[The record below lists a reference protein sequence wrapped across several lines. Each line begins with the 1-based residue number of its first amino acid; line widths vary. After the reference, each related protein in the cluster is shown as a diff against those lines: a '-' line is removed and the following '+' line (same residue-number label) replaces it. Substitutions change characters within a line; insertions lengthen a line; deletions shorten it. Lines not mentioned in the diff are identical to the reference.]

1 MIKILKTMKTNLYLV
16 GLFIVGVAQF
26 GRAQDYHFSQF
37 DAIPN
42 YINPALTGERL
53 TDYKGVQ
60 FNANFRG
67 QKAQY
72 SKGSGSYQSIAVA
85 AEEPINSKFS
95 LAQFV
100 VNNKSATGS
109 FNSTSFMLTG
119 AYKLIDQSSDKEDRQ
134 NLSVGLQL
142 GVVNKTILPENFTY
156 NAQYSSS
163 SLDGFDRSLPTG
175 ETYNRQSS
183 NNFNVNFGI
192 YYRATS
198 KNKKLS
204 GFGGFSIYNITQP
217 NESFFGDYSPLPLR
231 YNLHGGAM
239 VKATDLLTIMPQIA
253 YMQQAQANELN
264 FGLLF
269 FYKINKTLYEPIYG
283 VSIRNRDAIIFQLGL
298 RYKGIVFRTSYDVIT
313 NNYLREYRNRGL
325 EFSFVWTL
333 EKKGLGKKR
342 SKENNLKSSSE
353 LDNL

>member
-1 MIKILKTMKTNLYLV
+1 MKTNLYIV
-16 GLFIVGVAQF
+16 GLTILIATNIAFS
-26 GRAQDYHFSQF
+26 QDYHFSQF
-37 DAIPN
+37 DAVPN

-60 FNANFRG
+60 FNANFRE

-72 SKGSGSYQSIAVA
+72 SKGASSYQSIAVA
-85 AEEPINSKFS
+85 VEEPINSKFS

-100 VNNKSATGS
+100 YNNKSATGS
-109 FNSTSFMLTG
+109 FNSTGFMLTG
-119 AYKLIDQSSDKEDRQ
+119 AYKLIDQSADKEDRQ

-156 NAQYSSS
+156 DAQYSTS

-198 KNKKLS
+198 KNKKYS
-204 GFGGFSIYNITQP
+204 GFGGFSIYNISQP
-217 NESFFGDYSPLPLR
+217 NESFFGGYSPLPLR
-231 YNLHGGAM
+231 YNLHGGGM
-239 VKATDLLTIMPQIA
+239 VKATDLLTIMPQLI
-253 YMQQAQANELN
+253 YMRQAQANELN
-264 FGLLF
+264 FGLMF

-283 VSIRNRDAIIFQLGL
+283 VSIRNKDAIIFQLGL

-313 NNYLREYRNRGL
+313 NNYLREYRNQGL
-325 EFSFVWTL
+325 EFSFVCT
-333 EKKGLGKKR
+333 LGKKGKGKKI
-342 SKENNLKSSSE
+342 KESNLKSSSE